1 MREGLDGLEGL
12 GRLEGRGG
20 LEGPG
25 SRDGLPFR
33 TGAVAKAALGPD
45 PGRHPARTILPRRPR
60 PPGQPRRAR
69 CAPVET
75 LRDALLHRADR
86 APDATAFYLC
96 DLEDGLATLTC
107 GELLTLATRVAGGL
121 RDRDVGPGDRVLLC
135 FDTAVELLAA
145 FFGCV
150 AAGAVPAL
158 VEPPRLP
165 GRTAGWSATL
175 EERRQLLGA
184 RALLLDDRL
193 KPQVP
198 EDGECRGL
206 IVLGPAD
213 FPPRADPLPAIA
225 VPSQRSPAFLQFTSG
240 TTNQARA
247 VMVHH
252 RPLFSNARSIAE
264 ASAWNDDDLVVS
276 WLPLHHD
283 MGLAGLTLAPFLHGL
298 PVALLPP
305 LAFILRPSRWLW
317 ALHYFRGTVSGGP
330 NFAYH
335 LLATRTTPAELA
347 GLDLRSWRLA
357 YNGAEMIQP
366 ATLRKFQ
373 ERFGPH
379 GFGTACMVPVYGMS
393 EMVVA
398 ATFPIHGVR
407 PRLDTIDREI
417 LAAAGRA
424 VPVAATSPRALTLVG
439 VGPPLPGHQIEIV
452 DPAGSALP
460 ERRQGQVRL
469 RGPSVTAGYFAAPET
484 TARVF
489 GGGWLATG
497 DLGYL
502 ADGELF
508 VCGREKDLII
518 KAGCNYHP
526 HSFEAAAASVPGVRA
541 GAVAAFGTADGA
553 TGSEEVVIVF
563 ETDRTDGEG
572 RRQLCRQVEAAV
584 FDQVA
589 IRPARII
596 PVPPRSLP
604 KTSSG
609 KLARAAVR
617 QRYQGGAFAASAG
630 EP

>member
-1 MREGLDGLEGL
+1 MMDG
-12 GRLEGRGG
+12 
-20 LEGPG
+20 P
-25 SRDGLPFR
+25 SAR
-33 TGAVAKAALGPD
+33 TGTVSRAALRPD
-45 PGRHPARTILPRRPR
+45 PGRHPAREAAPRR
-60 PPGQPRRAR
+60 PRRAR
-69 CAPVET
+69 CAPVAT
-75 LRDALLHRADR
+75 LRDALLDRAAR
-86 APDATAFYLC
+86 APDAAAFYLF
-96 DLEDGLATLTC
+96 DLEDRLATLTC

-121 RDRDVGPGDRVLLC
+121 RERDLAPGDRVLLC
-135 FDTAVELLAA
+135 FDTAAELLAA

-150 AAGAVPAL
+150 VAGAVPAL
-158 VEPPRLP
+158 VEPPSLQ
-165 GRTAGWSATL
+165 GRAAGWRATL
-175 EERRQLLGA
+175 EERRRLLGA

-206 IVLGPAD
+206 TVLGPAD
-213 FPPRADPLPAIA
+213 FPPRADPLPAA
-225 VPSQRSPAFLQFTSG
+225 ATNPRSPAFLQFTSG
-240 TTNQARA
+240 TTKQARA

-252 RPLFSNARSIAE
+252 GPLFSNARSIAE
-264 ASAWNDDDLVVS
+264 VSAWSEDDLVVS

-283 MGLAGLTLAPFLHGL
+283 MGLAGLTIAPFLHGL

-366 ATLRKFQ
+366 ATLRRFQ

-379 GFGTACMVPVYGMS
+379 GFGAGCMVPVYGMS

-398 ATFPIHGVR
+398 ATFPVHGVR

-417 LAAAGRA
+417 LAAEGRA
-424 VPVAATSPRALTLVG
+424 VPVAETSPRALTLVG
-439 VGPPLPGHQIEIV
+439 VGPPLPGHEIAIV
-452 DPAGSALP
+452 DAAGSALP
-460 ERRQGQVRL
+460 ERHQGQVRL
-469 RGPSVTAGYFAAPET
+469 RGPSVTAGYFDAPES

-518 KAGCNYHP
+518 RAGCNYHP

-541 GAVAAFGTADGA
+541 GGVAAFGAADGA

-563 ETDRTDGEG
+563 ETDLAGDEG

-584 FDQVA
+584 FDQLA
-589 IRPARII
+589 IRPARVI
-596 PVPPRSLP
+596 PVPPRTLP

-617 QRYQGGAFAASAG
+617 RCYQGGALDPPPG

>member
-1 MREGLDGLEGL
+1 MREGLDGL
-12 GRLEGRGG
+12 GG
-20 LEGPG
+20 LDGPG
-25 SRDGLPFR
+25 GLDGLSFR
-33 TGAVAKAALGPD
+33 TGTVAQAALGPG
-45 PGRHPARTILPRRPR
+45 PGRHPARVAAPHR
-60 PPGQPRRAR
+60 PPRAR

-75 LRDALLHRADR
+75 LRDALLDRAAR
-86 APDATAFYLC
+86 APDATAFYLL

-121 RDRDVGPGDRVLLC
+121 RDRDLGPGDRVLLC
-135 FDTAVELLAA
+135 FDTAAELLAA

-158 VEPPRLP
+158 IEPPRLP

-175 EERRQLLGA
+175 GERRRLLGA
-184 RALLLDDRL
+184 RAMLLDDRL

-213 FPPRADPLPAIA
+213 FPPRADPLPAVHA
-225 VPSQRSPAFLQFTSG
+225 NRGSPAFLQFTSG
-240 TTNQARA
+240 TTKQPRA

-252 RPLFSNARSIAE
+252 RPLFSNAQLIAE
-264 ASAWNDDDLVVS
+264 ASVWNDDDLVVS

-283 MGLAGLTLAPFLHGL
+283 MGLAGLTIAPFLHGL

-366 ATLRKFQ
+366 ATLRRFQ

-379 GFGTACMVPVYGMS
+379 GFGSECMVPVYGMS

-424 VPVAATSPRALTLVG
+424 VPVAETSPRALTLVS
-439 VGPPLPGHQIEIV
+439 VGPPLPGHEIEIV
-452 DPAGSALP
+452 DPAGGALP
-460 ERRQGQVRL
+460 ERHQGQVRL
-469 RGPSVTAGYFAAPET
+469 RGPSVTAGYFAAPKS

-502 ADGELF
+502 AGGELF
-508 VCGREKDLII
+508 VCGREKDLIV

-526 HSFEAAAASVPGVRA
+526 HCFEAAAAGVPGVRA
-541 GAVAAFGTADGA
+541 GAVAAFGTADDA

-563 ETDRTDGEG
+563 ETDLTDGEDQ
-572 RRQLCRQVEAAV
+572 RQLCRQVEAAV

-589 IRPARII
+589 IRPARVI
-596 PVPPRSLP
+596 PVPPRTLP

-617 QRYQGGAFAASAG
+617 QRYQSGAFAASSG